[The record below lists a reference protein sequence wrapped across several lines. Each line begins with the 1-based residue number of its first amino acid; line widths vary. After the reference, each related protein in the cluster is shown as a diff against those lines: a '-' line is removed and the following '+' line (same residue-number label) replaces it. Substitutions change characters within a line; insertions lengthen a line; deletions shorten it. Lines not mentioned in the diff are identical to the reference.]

1 MEYKGRERIWENII
15 SRVRSWRR
23 GRMGRGVPRGREE
36 RRRVKVWLMREG
48 RGEIW
53 VLEKT

>member
-48 RGEIW
+48 RGEIL